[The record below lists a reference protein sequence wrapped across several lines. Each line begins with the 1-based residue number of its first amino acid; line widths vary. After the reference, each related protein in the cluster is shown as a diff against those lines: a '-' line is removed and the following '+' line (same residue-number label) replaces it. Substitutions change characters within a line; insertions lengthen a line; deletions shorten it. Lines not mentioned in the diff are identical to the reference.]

1 MRRGIVILL
10 AGLLLAIGLQ
20 AATLESLS
28 LDDMIQKSTAIVRGR
43 VTTSYST
50 RQGSLIY
57 THYRVEVSGRWKGA
71 EAAVMDVVV
80 PGGSL
85 GALRQTF
92 SGAPKLAPGSD
103 YLLFLWR
110 GPSGLNHVIG
120 LSQGVFD
127 VQRDASGEAV
137 AFRPATS
144 ELMLDSSGQTVRDQA
159 MRFRLKDFRARV
171 TRTLTPGGAR

>member
-1 MRRGIVILL
+1 
-10 AGLLLAIGLQ
+10 
-20 AATLESLS
+20 
-28 LDDMIQKSTAIVRGR
+28 
-43 VTTSYST
+43 
-50 RQGSLIY
+50 
-57 THYRVEVSGRWKGA
+57 
-71 EAAVMDVVV
+71 MDVVV
-80 PGGSL
+80 PGGGL

-92 SGAPKLAPGSD
+92 SGAPKLASGSD

-144 ELMLDSSGQTVRDQA
+144 ELMLDSAGQTVRDQA
-159 MRFRLKDFRARV
+159 IRFRLKDFRARV
-171 TRTLTPGGAR
+171 TRTLKAGGTR